1 LKKSLV
7 ELYEEEKHWK
17 SLSYEADSPHF
28 VSKDTI
34 SHFLKLVDLVFQQAA
49 IVIGNGA
56 KPSISGF
63 GVYWRVKAEM
73 G

>member
-1 LKKSLV
+1 MTVYFLIV
-7 ELYEEEKHWK
+7 EWICDVA
-17 SLSYEADSPHF
+17 STA
-28 VSKDTI
+28 I

>member
-1 LKKSLV
+1 MGN
-7 ELYEEEKHWK
+7 
-17 SLSYEADSPHF
+17 LSPMRPIRRIF
-28 VSKDTI
+28 VSKDAI

-73 G
+73 E